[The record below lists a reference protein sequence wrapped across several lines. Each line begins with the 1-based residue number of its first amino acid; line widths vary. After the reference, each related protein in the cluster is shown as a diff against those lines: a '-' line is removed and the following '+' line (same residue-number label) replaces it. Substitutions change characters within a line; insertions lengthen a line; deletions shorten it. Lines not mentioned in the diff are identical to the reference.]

1 MSGIKYHHFPHF
13 RPLSQLIDM
22 SFSFE
27 DVVPV
32 SLNDSE
38 PQVCQILYNEEY
50 KLTMGILLALMKQ
63 GEYSERALYITEKG
77 IELLAS
83 HYTIWVYRYRILRE
97 LKKDLIAE
105 LDWCEQIALEHEK
118 NYQIWN
124 YRQLII
130 GEIVSR
136 GDKFEAHREYP
147 IINAMLES
155 DTKNHHVWSYR
166 KWLVEKFELFD
177 NVKETQFIDNCLL
190 LDLRNNSAW
199 THRFFVKFG
208 GKVDDKVI
216 GSELEYTKALIR
228 QSPQNPSSWNYLIGI
243 YEKFDRKF
251 GDLKDF
257 CLEFASLDSTVTSS
271 FALEL
276 LARIYVEQEKYD
288 ESIKVYGALAEKYDP
303 IRRNY
308 WKYQTQKVKRSEGI
322 V

>member
-1 MSGIKYHHFPHF
+1 MT
-13 RPLSQLIDM
+13 
-22 SFSFE
+22 FSFE

-38 PQVCQILYNEEY
+38 PQVCQILYNDEY
-50 KLTMGILLALMKQ
+50 RLTMGILLALMKQ

-83 HYTIWVYRYRILRE
+83 HYTIWVYRYRILKE

-166 KWLVEKFELFD
+166 KWLVEKFKLFD
-177 NVKETQFIDNCLL
+177 DAKETQFIDNCLL

-208 GKVDDKVI
+208 GDVDDKVVE
-216 GSELEYTKALIR
+216 SELEYTKALIR

-243 YEKFDRKF
+243 HEKFDRKF
-251 GDLKDF
+251 GDLNDF

-271 FALEL
+271 LALEL
-276 LARIYVEQEKYD
+276 LARIYVEQGRYD

-308 WKYQTQKVKRSEGI
+308 WKYQTQNVKRSEGI